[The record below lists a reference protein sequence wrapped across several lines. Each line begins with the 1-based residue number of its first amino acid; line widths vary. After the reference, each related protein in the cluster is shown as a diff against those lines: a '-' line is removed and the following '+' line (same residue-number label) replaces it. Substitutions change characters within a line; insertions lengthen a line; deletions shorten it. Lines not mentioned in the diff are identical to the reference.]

1 MGLIL
6 DLAVVAVTLVV
17 IGSLALLAWTVAV
30 GGTRAAAQGRSRVT
44 AMRTAIADAEARLR
58 SGTDTQGGATTE

>member
-17 IGSLALLAWTVAV
+17 IGSLALLAWTLAI
-30 GGTRAAAQGRSRVT
+30 GATRATTHGRERV
-44 AMRTAIADAEARLR
+44 AGMRTAIADAEARLV
-58 SGTDTQGGATTE
+58 SGTDSQGGATTE